1 MLKPVSCLSFLADL
15 STPGPRGNA
24 ALRGLRNREL
34 NSEEAG
40 ETVTRLLG
48 ALFVERGDRPAL
60 RLQSGITLLCP
71 VGGPVGTRGP
81 VSPRLP

>member
-40 ETVTRLLG
+40 ETVTRLHSARCLLSEGIALLSGCRVESPCSALLG
-48 ALFVERGDRPAL
+48 G
-60 RLQSGITLLCP
+60 Q
-71 VGGPVGTRGP
+71 
-81 VSPRLP
+81 